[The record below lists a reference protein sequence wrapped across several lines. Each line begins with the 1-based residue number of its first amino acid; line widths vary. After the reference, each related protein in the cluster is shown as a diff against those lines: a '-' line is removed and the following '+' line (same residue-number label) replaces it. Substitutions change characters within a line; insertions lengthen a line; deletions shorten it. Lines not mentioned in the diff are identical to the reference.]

1 MKFLVTQ
8 EHEQTNDE
16 GKSRRLYAY
25 RVCSRNA
32 RERERERERER
43 MRKRKGESREYEPK
57 EIPMRLGERK
67 LVNDWS
73 LVNLI

>member
-1 MKFLVTQ
+1 MLA
-8 EHEQTNDE
+8 E
-16 GKSRRLYAY
+16 
-25 RVCSRNA
+25 C
-32 RERERERERER
+32 ERERERERER
-43 MRKRKGESREYEPK
+43 MRQRKGESREYEPK